1 MRSDDEIREAV
12 RQRMR
17 GMAHTAGPMGYEE
30 VHGFT
35 PEEVERAM
43 DFQSRA
49 MVSVKFLA
57 NKPLNQ
63 GEQRWTT

>member
-12 RQRMR
+12 RERMR
-17 GMAHTAGPMGYEE
+17 AMAHTTGPDVYEE

-43 DFQSRA
+43 DFQIRA

-57 NKPLNQ
+57 NKPLSQ
-63 GEQRWTT
+63 GEQA